1 MRSASV
7 GNMDSN
13 SSLRESRMFY
23 FDQVFAQTSTDDE
36 VYASLHEDIIAA
48 LRGHLVCIFAYG
60 ATGGGKTHT
69 IEELSRRSIATIEKE
84 ARPVKGE
91 RLKIKAQ
98 IVEVYNESFRDLLS
112 PETPSTSLKVVSDPC
127 DSTSVLLAN
136 SVMHPINP
144 EKVGIELL
152 GVFRMAKYNR
162 ATESTIHNERSS
174 RSHLIITI
182 SFSRLARDGVVLSA
196 GKLSL
201 VDLAGSE
208 RLKNTDAN
216 DPRMKEGQYI
226 NKSLA
231 ALGNVLWAHERKV
244 KYIPF
249 RNSKLTHLLQDSL
262 GGRMSRTIMI
272 IALSPFSDTMPETI
286 QSIYFGSRLNNLA
299 FSGGTERLANSAEHS
314 RLRSM
319 VEQRSVD
326 VERLEDENWQLKEEI
341 CSLRENYY
349 QKAENLEIMG
359 KKLQSQE
366 DELRKE
372 RLRIEALDK
381 EVTQLRA
388 QKGTTV
394 TSPLR
399 VDIEYHECRTSPT
412 LTSGLRSEESKSA
425 ASVAPTTSIISSA
438 DGPDANDSIMQAQ
451 KVRPPMI
458 ETNNF
463 FVWSDMQLPTPRTS
477 IANSLSPT
485 RTTHAKTTG
494 VACVSAGPNALNL
507 GLPKRLVSPNRNSIQ
522 LPCSNEREK
531 DCSTTSSSGP
541 KDKPKRRNS
550 FSVNPI
556 APQEARRLGYDCKP
570 SDADLIKSPLLF
582 ITRDIAD
589 PEDTLSQISQSSNGS
604 EIRQRLERSLLAE
617 KQVQL
622 SAPQIVIP
630 PLRQRQ

>member
-1 MRSASV
+1 
-7 GNMDSN
+7 
-13 SSLRESRMFY
+13 MFY
-23 FDQVFAQTSTDDE
+23 FDQVFAQSSTDDE
-36 VYASLHEDIIAA
+36 VYASLHEDVISA

-98 IVEVYNESFRDLLS
+98 IVEVYNETFRDLLS

-127 DSTSVLLAN
+127 DSTSVVLAN

-144 EKVGIELL
+144 EKVGSELL
-152 GVFRMAKYNR
+152 GVFRMAKHNR
-162 ATESTIHNERSS
+162 STESTIHNERSS

-182 SFSRLARDGVVLSA
+182 SFSRHAKDGVVLSA

-208 RLKNTDAN
+208 RLKNVDAN

-262 GGRMSRTIMI
+262 GGRMSRTVMI
-272 IALSPFSDTMPETI
+272 IALSPISETMPETI

-299 FSGGTERLANSAEHS
+299 FSSGGTERLANNAEHS
-314 RLRSM
+314 RLRSI
-319 VEQRSVD
+319 VEQRSID
-326 VERLEDENWQLKEEI
+326 VERLEDENLQLKEEI

-349 QKAENLEIMG
+349 HKAENLEIMS

-381 EVTQLRA
+381 EVAQLRA
-388 QKGTTV
+388 QKGSTV
-394 TSPLR
+394 TSPSSQLR
-399 VDIEYHECRTSPT
+399 VVDIEDHNSRTSPT
-412 LTSGLRSEESKSA
+412 QTSGLRSEESESP
-425 ASVAPTTSIISSA
+425 ASVALTSVISPA
-438 DGPDANDSIMQAQ
+438 DSKDHSNMKRILEIQ

-458 ETNNF
+458 ETNF
-463 FVWSDMQLPTPRTS
+463 FVWSDMQQPTPRTS
-477 IANSLSPT
+477 IATSIANSTSPI
-485 RTTHAKTTG
+485 RPAHAKTTS
-494 VACVSAGPNALNL
+494 VAPVSAVPKSLNI

-531 DCSTTSSSGP
+531 DNCSTTSSSGP

-556 APQEARRLGYDCKP
+556 APQAARLLGYNCKP
-570 SDADLIKSPLLF
+570 SDHSDGDADLSKSPLLF
-582 ITRDIAD
+582 ITRDLAD

-617 KQVQL
+617 KQIQL
-622 SAPQIVIP
+622 SAPQIAIP
-630 PLRQRQ
+630 PLRLRQ